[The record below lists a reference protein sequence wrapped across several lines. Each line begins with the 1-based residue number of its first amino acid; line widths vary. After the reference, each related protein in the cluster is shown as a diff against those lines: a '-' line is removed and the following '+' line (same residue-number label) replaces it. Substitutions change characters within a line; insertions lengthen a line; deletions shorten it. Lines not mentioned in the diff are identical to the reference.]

1 MSLQDDLESGDSYY
15 MVEVKSIRRILE
27 QVREAEKEEKYV
39 LCFVDEVLR
48 GTNTVERIAASTQ
61 ILKALAGDGAIC
73 FAATHDLELTKL
85 LDGIYDNYHFE
96 EEIAE
101 EDIFFPYRLI
111 QGPAVSR
118 NAIALLKVLGYE
130 EGLVRDAEAMA
141 EAFLHTGKWLLD
153 DTTESVI
160 Q

>member
-1 MSLQDDLESGDSYY
+1 MFRIYSSMSLQDDLESGDSYY

-27 QVREAEKEEKYV
+27 KVREAARDKKHV

-61 ILKALAGDGAIC
+61 ILKALAGGNALC

-85 LDGIYDNYHFE
+85 LGGIYDNYHFE

-101 EDIFFPYRLI
+101 EDIFFPYRLKE
-111 QGPAVSR
+111 GPAVSR

-130 EGLVRDAEAMA
+130 ENLVKDAEAMA
-141 EAFLHTGKWLLD
+141 ETFLCTGKWGM
-153 DTTESVI
+153 
-160 Q
+160 